1 MSGVFGNSNLLFA
14 HKCQYVT
21 FDGTA
26 DASVALAP
34 TTEAVTI
41 YASAACWVLIGTAPT
56 AAAPSG
62 EKVRVDSQYIPATMP
77 FDFAVP
83 KGTDAAPMKV
93 SVIQDTAGG
102 NCYIYERS
110 SV

>member
-1 MSGVFGNSNLLFA
+1 MSGAYSNNNLLYGR
-14 HKCQYVT
+14 KCQFVT

-26 DASVALAP
+26 DASVALDK
-34 TTEAVTI
+34 TTEAVTL
-41 YASAACWVLIGTAPT
+41 YATAACWVLVGTAPT
-56 AAAPSG
+56 AAKPSA
-62 EKVRVDSQYIPATMP
+62 EKVRVDSLYLPASVP
-77 FDFAVP
+77 FDYAVP

-93 SVIQDTAGG
+93 SVIQDSSGG